1 MKTMKQMV
9 LLLVA
14 FCMGSLSLLQAQEV
28 MEATVRVTV
37 EPAATLAVNHKIIS
51 EGTSFQLTLPPDKPA
66 LLRLSAPGYKTEYRS
81 LLPFAAERRYE
92 SFKLQRAEIPV
103 LFRSNSPA
111 KVLCDGQELGTTPF
125 HYMFSEPKA
134 YRIVFRSEGF
144 DDHVVRLN
152 LADGRPQVMDAT
164 LKADAATLV
173 VESTPSGAAIQV
185 NGVPRGVTPATFER
199 LREGLHTVTLRMTG
213 YHSFEQAIDLE
224 AGKKITINPTL
235 KRLSAALSLTS
246 SPSSATV
253 YVNGVQRGQTPLTVN
268 DLAEGTYSI
277 RFEKAGY
284 EPVVHGTMVRA
295 GETLSLK
302 GELTLSTGEVKV
314 QTQPSKVQ
322 VFLGGKCILTTSPES
337 KDSFTSA
344 EATLKLPIGEHALVF
359 RADGYADAARKVIVK
374 KFGNETVRVRLT
386 FKPNFEVRTSNSAY
400 RGVLIR
406 KEADGTITLE
416 LRPGFYRTFTPT
428 EIRSAR
434 IWEENNAASNR

>member
-1 MKTMKQMV
+1 M
-9 LLLVA
+9 
-14 FCMGSLSLLQAQEV
+14 
-28 MEATVRVTV
+28 ATVRVTM
-37 EPAATLAVNHKIIS
+37 EPAAELFLNHKKVA
-51 EGTSFQLTLPPDKPA
+51 EGDAHQLTLTPGQPA
-66 LLRLSAPGYKTEYRS
+66 LLKVMKSGYVPAYRVIT
-81 LLPFAAERRYE
+81 PTAGERRLEAFALKRE
-92 SFKLQRAEIPV
+92 SIPV
-103 LFRSNSPA
+103 LFRCQPEA
-111 KVLCDGQELGTTPF
+111 MVLCDGQELGKTPF
-125 HYMFSEPKA
+125 SYLFDEPKA